1 MARKLDGNWILGSDI
16 HGHGDMGVGT
26 PTGGK
31 SFSLCLPSDS
41 ASFLYHG
48 SIEYWLLQVNPK
60 FGPTDWVK
68 HCIPAP
74 HLASLFFLGRRTW
87 ITQWGIILLMSIG
100 KYHQRDH
107 ITEAYISNL
116 IPYLPDSTYREYRF
130 APPRI
135 LT

>member
-1 MARKLDGNWILGSDI
+1 MRTGNALTRVHSRLNGIGAVPARPLSEGAWHVNWKETGFWDSADI

-74 HLASLFFLGRRTW
+74 HLASLFFLGRRT
-87 ITQWGIILLMSIG
+87 
-100 KYHQRDH
+100 
-107 ITEAYISNL
+107 
-116 IPYLPDSTYREYRF
+116 
-130 APPRI
+130 
-135 LT
+135 

>member
-1 MARKLDGNWILGSDI
+1 MGMETWAWALRLGENR
-16 HGHGDMGVGT
+16 
-26 PTGGK
+26 
-31 SFSLCLPSDS
+31 S
-41 ASFLYHG
+41 ACACQVTLLLFVLYHG